1 MVGTPPQRVKPP
13 DARLRAPG
21 ARSRRPGI
29 GYDRPMGTANRP
41 SARGALGARLRA
53 AAAAAV
59 LLLGGAWAALPAPA
73 AAQPAGAGPARLGV
87 QQVDTVAVE
96 LVADRVALVPGRS
109 VDLGLRLLHA
119 PHWHTYW
126 RNPGDSGLPTQ
137 VDPTGPDG
145 TRFEPIRWPAPKRMW
160 LGPLANYGY
169 EGEVVLPFSVTL
181 PAAFAGA
188 TARIEAHAQWLV
200 CKDVCIPGE
209 ARVALELPV
218 LAPGADAPARSAR
231 AALFDAMASR
241 SPDPARPLLARWHR
255 DGAQVAVVF
264 DLPTGVDAL
273 ARAEFFPYE
282 PGVVLAPAP
291 QRLAR
296 LAQGWRIDLTSADGA
311 VMPDA
316 LEGLLVA
323 DGRPY
328 ELRAT
333 AGGGAPEAGTP
344 VSVAD
349 QPAGLSRPAGAWLG
363 SLLGSSPAPA
373 AAGSPIAAAA
383 PPDGLSLG
391 LALLFGAIGGLLLNL
406 MPCVFPV
413 VGLKVM
419 GFARSAHG
427 ADSRGAMRRGALAFS
442 AGVLVSFWVLGGALL
457 ALRAAGEA
465 VGWGFQLQS
474 PGFVM
479 IMALLFVAVGLNFS
493 GVFDLGAGLTR
504 LGAVGGDSTAGA
516 FGAGVLAVLVA
527 TPCTAPFM
535 GSALGFTLAQPPAL
549 TLGVFSAIGVGM
561 ALPYLLL
568 GLFPAWLRLLPRPGR
583 WMETLRQVL
592 AFPMYATAAW
602 LAWVLVQQSGADA
615 LLRLLLGA
623 VLVGVAAWAWGRFGA
638 AGARRPAIAWGTL
651 AASIAM
657 TAWLLLPVARFEG
670 ESAAALPGGPLAV
683 DGAVAWEP
691 WSEQRVAEAVT
702 QGRPVFI
709 DFTAAWCVSCQANK
723 KLVLERGAVVDE
735 MRRLDVLALRA
746 DWTQRDP
753 AITAALAR
761 HGRNG
766 VPLYLVYRPGQAAPD
781 VLPELL
787 TVQRVLDA
795 LRGV

>member
-1 MVGTPPQRVKPP
+1 MQTSVQPSV
-13 DARLRAPG
+13 
-21 ARSRRPGI
+21 RR
-29 GYDRPMGTANRP
+29 
-41 SARGALGARLRA
+41 ALGARLRA
-53 AAAAAV
+53 ASAAA
-59 LLLGGAWAALPAPA
+59 LLLAGAWVAALAPV
-73 AAQPAGAGPARLGV
+73 AAQPTPVGPARLGTL
-87 QQVDTVAVE
+87 QVDTVEVE
-96 LVADRVALVPGRS
+96 LVADRVALVPGQPA
-109 VDLGLRLLHA
+109 DLGLRLKHA

-145 TRFEPIRWPAPKRMW
+145 TRFDPIRWPAPQRLW
-160 LGPLANYGY
+160 VGPLANYGY
-169 EGEVVLPFSVTL
+169 EGEIVLPFSVTL
-181 PAAFAGA
+181 PAGFSAS
-188 TARIEAHAQWLV
+188 TARFEAHAQWLV

-209 ARVALELPV
+209 ARVALEMPV
-218 LAPGADAPARSAR
+218 RAAGAEPVPRSSR
-231 AALFDAMASR
+231 AALFDAMNGR
-241 SPDPARPLLARWHR
+241 SPDPTRPLPARLHR
-255 DGAQVAVVF
+255 DGAQLTLVF
-264 DLPTGVDAL
+264 DTPVGADTL

-282 PGVVLAPAP
+282 PGVVSAPAP

-296 LAQGWRIDLTSADGA
+296 LPQGWRIDLALADGA
-311 VMPDA
+311 VVPGAID
-316 LEGLLVA
+316 GLLVA

-333 AGGGAPEAGTP
+333 PAGGMPDAGTP

-349 QPAGLSRPAGAWLG
+349 QPAGLSRATGGLLS
-363 SLLGSSPAPA
+363 SLLGSPRGPASSGA
-373 AAGSPIAAAA
+373 VDSQSAGAA

-391 LALLFGAIGGLLLNL
+391 FALLFGAIGGLLLNL

-419 GFARSAHG
+419 GFARSAQG
-427 ADSRGAMRRGALAFS
+427 DDARGAMRRGALAFS

-474 PGFVM
+474 PGFVAL
-479 IMALLFVAVGLNFS
+479 MALLFVAVGLNFS

-535 GSALGFTLAQPPAL
+535 GSALGYTLAQPPSL

-568 GLFPAWLRLLPRPGR
+568 GIFPAWLRLLPRPGR

-638 AGARRPAIAWGTL
+638 AGARRPGIAWGTL
-651 AASIAM
+651 AASVVVA
-657 TAWLLLPVARFEG
+657 AWLLLPVARTDG
-670 ESAAALPGGPLAV
+670 QPVAVLPGSSPATEE
-683 DGAVAWEP
+683 GAVAWQP
-691 WSEQRVAEAVT
+691 WSEQRVAEAIA
-702 QGRPVFI
+702 QGRPVFV

-723 KLVLERGAVVDE
+723 KLVLERAAVADE

-766 VPLYLVYRPGQAAPD
+766 VPLYLVYRPGRATPD

-787 TVQRVLDA
+787 TIRRVLDS
-795 LRGV
+795 LRGA